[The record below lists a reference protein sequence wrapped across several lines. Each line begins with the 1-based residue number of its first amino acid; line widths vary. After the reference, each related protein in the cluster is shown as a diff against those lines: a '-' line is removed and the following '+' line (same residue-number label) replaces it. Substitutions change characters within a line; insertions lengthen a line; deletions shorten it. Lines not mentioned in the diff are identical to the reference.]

1 MILFCLKKIL
11 QVVLLWWENSSI
23 RLRVN
28 DQKMQSKSLAVKQGK
43 CEYFRY
49 RNIEKGATEISKTIS
64 HIYLGIII
72 IIIIC

>member
-1 MILFCLKKIL
+1 
-11 QVVLLWWENSSI
+11 
-23 RLRVN
+23 
-28 DQKMQSKSLAVKQGK
+28 MQSKSLAVKQDK